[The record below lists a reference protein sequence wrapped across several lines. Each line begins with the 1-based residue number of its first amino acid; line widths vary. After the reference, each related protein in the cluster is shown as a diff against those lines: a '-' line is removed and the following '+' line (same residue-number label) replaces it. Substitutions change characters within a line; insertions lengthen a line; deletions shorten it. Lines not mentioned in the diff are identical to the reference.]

1 MLSQFSYPIICT
13 DKYVQTVN
21 FYEDHFDFAPEFELK
36 DFVILKRKDY
46 EDCYIAII
54 SSDNQILPEKY
65 MKTVSG
71 MILNYPTKDVRATYQ
86 QMYWEGLNIISEP
99 VETPCLRKHFF
110 VEDPNG
116 ILIDVAT
123 DIKTNAN
130 GIIDEIRELCSES
143 VA

>member
-46 EDCYIAII
+46 DDCYIAII
-54 SSDNQILPEKY
+54 SSDNETIPKQYRKA
-65 MKTVSG
+65 VSG
-71 MILNYPTKDVRATYQ
+71 MILNYPVRDVRASYQ
-86 QMYWEGLNIISEP
+86 QLYWEGLNIVSEP
-99 VETPCLRKHFF
+99 ADAPCLRKHFF

-116 ILIDVAT
+116 ILIDIAE
-123 DIKTNAN
+123 DIKSTNL
-130 GIIDEIRELCSES
+130 GIIDEIKELCSES
-143 VA
+143 AA